1 MKIETLVV
9 KVLGL
14 LMLVFFVWD
23 SKIKYNEA
31 QDSEGEKVKIKLVQ
45 F

>member
-1 MKIETLVV
+1 MRQETIVV

-23 SKIKYNEA
+23 SKIKYYEA
-31 QDSEGEKVKIKLVQ
+31 EDSEGEKIRIKFVQ